1 MKKFLV
7 LATLLTSVVFAAP
20 SAQAADSKATELTV
34 NNAAGQIRVQIGPQ
48 NRRNRRWNNNRRY
61 RRTYLQTRNV
71 RIGRRIYRETYRV
84 TYLPNGRTRARL
96 ISRVLVRRY

>member
-7 LATLLTSVVFAAP
+7 LATLLASVVFVAP
-20 SAQAADSKATELTV
+20 SAKAADAKASELTA

-48 NRRNRRWNNNRRY
+48 NRRNRRWNNRRY

-71 RIGRRIYRETYRV
+71 RVGRRIYRETYRV
-84 TYLPNGRTRARL
+84 TQQPNGRTRVRL
-96 ISRVLVRRY
+96 ISRVLVGRY